1 MNDNPFSEPDDNERT
16 VLRLPGGAQL
26 GAAPVAAAAGGSP
39 AAAPPRVPLASTP
52 PVRLAGEA
60 ETLPKVGRSPMAG
73 AAAPLLDL
81 LARIGARGSQVGNA
95 DELRER
101 AMQALDAFE
110 AECNAAGVPPDQ
122 LRAAHYAL
130 CAALDDTALATPWGQ
145 ASSWSQ
151 RSLSSTYHQ
160 DLRSG
165 ERFFDMLAG
174 LQKDPGRYL
183 AALEVCYLCL
193 SLGLRGRYRLD
204 PRGTAEIERIREGL
218 YQLLSRANGAWEREL
233 SPQWRGV
240 DAPHLGPGRQVP
252 AMAVAALALSLLAIG
267 YVGLLSVVGAHG
279 DSLQARLGDLPPVRV
294 PVIERSV
301 APVPPAAVPLPA
313 DDVVERFRKFL
324 AAEIAAGQVVVQ
336 GDSQR
341 LMVRVMSRGMFE
353 SGSAT
358 VQRPFVDLLT
368 RIGEGLR
375 TEPGQVQV
383 LGHSD
388 NQPIRTVQFP
398 SNFELSAARADAA
411 RRILAGAAAQAERFS
426 AVGRADTEALALT
439 LADEGWLIAPGTLFH
454 ATPRPGTLMRVN
466 FATTQDA
473 RFWQRLKAL
482 R

>member
-16 VLRLPGGAQL
+16 VLRLPGGA
-26 GAAPVAAAAGGSP
+26 AAGPAPAAAAP
-39 AAAPPRVPLASTP
+39 AAAGARAATASAP
-52 PVRLAGEA
+52 APRLAGEA
-60 ETLPKVGRSPMAG
+60 DTLPKVGRSPMAG

-81 LARIGARGSQVGNA
+81 LSRIGARNGAVGNA
-95 DELRER
+95 EELRER

-240 DAPHLGPGRQVP
+240 DAPHLGPGRRAP
-252 AMAVAALALSLLAIG
+252 AWALAAVAVSLLAMG
-267 YVGLLSVVGAHG
+267 YVALLSVVGARG
-279 DSLQARLGDLPPVRV
+279 DSLQARLGELPPTKV

-353 SGSAT
+353 SGSAN

-375 TEPGQVQV
+375 AEPGQVQV

-398 SNFELSAARADAA
+398 SNFELSSARADAA
-411 RRILAGAAAQAERFS
+411 RSILAGAAGQAERFS
-426 AVGRADTEALALT
+426 AVGRADTEALAPNT
-439 LADEGWLIAPGTLFH
+439 TVEGREANRRIEIVLSRRDG
-454 ATPRPGTLMRVN
+454 R
-466 FATTQDA
+466 
-473 RFWQRLKAL
+473 
-482 R
+482 